1 MTRRMGTKIISVEK
15 QRVRDAMRVVCS
27 PMSFDVRRKECESFL
42 DAMFRANFE
51 ENAEVTLDILK
62 SVGQKN
68 ECEQEPA
75 EVAVFVSKC
84 VLFYVRKA
92 KTTDDASSL
101 VQILFRSIATNE
113 LLSLRGKEIGSVGEF
128 SALRAA
134 VASMK
139 MVKTEADVET
149 LVESSAVHFRTKKIK
164 SKCNLASST
173 VAEVRISHFHSAEKR
188 HQNDPTR
195 VFLSTAYSTRAMGV
209 RKVTEIDRACY
220 INFDERFWKNHT
232 PT

>member
-75 EVAVFVSKC
+75 EVAVCVSKC

-128 SALRAA
+128 SALSAA

-149 LVESSAVHFRTKKIK
+149 LVESSAVHFR
-164 SKCNLASST
+164 
-173 VAEVRISHFHSAEKR
+173 HSAYAFVHYLKAFGESVHDKNVGAIR
-188 HQNDPTR
+188 PER
-195 VFLSTAYSTRAMGV
+195 
-209 RKVTEIDRACY
+209 RKLIAQYGGRR
-220 INFDERFWKNHT
+220 IR
-232 PT
+232 